1 MSSSSPALP
10 ASSAASLSRACPARS
25 VDNTVVRPWFLYRD
39 LFTRSVE
46 FACDGDYPTYAA
58 ATLSTALKY
67 LAVYPPFFDLFF
79 TEDNDMVEQVGLI
92 WFNIRGVVTADW
104 FVGRFL
110 TAALPTKC
118 LQHRGGAP
126 ASSTGRARGIRGG
139 LKRGRP
145 GKRSSNSSVYGPE
158 KIKLYYL
165 VENYVTRDPKKAFGY
180 SERQTYGT
188 PHYPC
193 TVAAKLPLLV
203 RNLVFDEDFSGL
215 FSFNDDDEVQQVRP
229 LCAEAERMSN
239 LPSARSAICV
249 FPSESE
255 AQDPRS
261 TSTQL
266 AIRTDPSFY
275 RV

>member
-25 VDNTVVRPWFLYRD
+25 VDNTVVVR
-39 LFTRSVE
+39 E

-180 SERQTYGT
+180 SERKTYGT

-215 FSFNDDDEVQQVRP
+215 FSFDDDDEVQQVRP
-229 LCAEAERMSN
+229 LCTDPHVHRAEAERMSN